1 VGGACGTH
9 LVVERCIRGCGGE
22 CEGKAPLDLG
32 VGGAIILEWVL
43 KK

>member
-1 VGGACGTH
+1 MGGACGTH

-43 KK
+43 KQ